1 MTTHLIFIQSTITQI
16 ALYLKMTF
24 FPRIPLFYFSIAFCI
39 LILNY
44 LWMILKSK
52 LVINTI
58 KKKNLL
64 YFWLRFLT
72 HFLYYLFV
80 FLNI

>member
-16 ALYLKMTF
+16 ALHLKMTF

-44 LWMILKSK
+44 LWMVLKSK

-58 KKKNLL
+58 KNKT
-64 YFWLRFLT
+64 YYTSGYVFL
-72 HFLYYLFV
+72 HIFYIIYLF
-80 FLNI
+80 F